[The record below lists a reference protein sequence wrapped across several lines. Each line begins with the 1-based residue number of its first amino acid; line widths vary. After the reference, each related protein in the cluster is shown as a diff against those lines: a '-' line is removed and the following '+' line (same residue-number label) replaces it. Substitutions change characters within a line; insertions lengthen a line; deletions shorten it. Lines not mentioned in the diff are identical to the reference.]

1 METATNSACKEG
13 AMGMKVVVPAI
24 VLIVSL
30 LAGALYLGWDQRQ
43 IMEVLLVFSM
53 AQGWNLLCG
62 YTGLLS
68 FGHHAFVGLGAYALF
83 MTTNVL
89 GWSPYASLGTSG
101 IVALF
106 AALVMALLL
115 HRLREAYFSI
125 GIWVLADSLRLLFGQ
140 WDWVG
145 SSRGLV
151 LNPSAIDPQSFTQ
164 AVFWLAV
171 GLAVVTQVGTF
182 LVLRTKLGL
191 ALMAMRDDE
200 AGAASI
206 GIATTKSRLAA
217 FAISAV
223 VCGLAGGLYYLSVLY
238 VDPSG
243 AFDIDWQIRILFIVI
258 VGGLGTLEGP
268 IVGTLIY
275 FVLREA
281 FHDVGTW
288 YLIFQGATAM
298 VVMLL
303 APGGIWGSLQARI
316 GWRVFS
322 IRWTSG

>member
-1 METATNSACKEG
+1 MTDNLREERAVVAKT
-13 AMGMKVVVPAI
+13 VVPAVGL
-24 VLIVSL
+24 VLAL
-30 LAGALYLGWDQRQ
+30 LAGARYLGWDQRQ

-89 GWSPYASLGTSG
+89 AWSPYASLGASG
-101 IVALF
+101 IVAVF

-115 HRLREAYFSI
+115 HRLRDAYFSI

-140 WDWVG
+140 WNWVG
-145 SSRGLV
+145 SSRGVV
-151 LNPSAIDPQSFTQ
+151 LNPSAIDPRSLTQ
-164 AVFWLAV
+164 IVFWLSV
-171 GLAVVTQVGTF
+171 GLAILTQGGTF
-182 LVLRTKLGL
+182 LVLRTRLGL
-191 ALMAMRDDE
+191 GLMAMRDDE
-200 AGAASI
+200 QGAASV
-206 GIATTKSRLAA
+206 GIATMRSRLAA
-217 FAISAV
+217 FAISAA
-223 VCGLAGGLYYLSVLY
+223 VCGLAGGIYYLSVLY
-238 VDPSG
+238 VDPTG

-258 VGGLGTLEGP
+258 VGGVGTLEGP

-275 FVLREA
+275 FVLRET
-281 FHDVGTW
+281 FHDYGAW

-303 APGGIWGSLQARI
+303 APGGIWGILQARL
-316 GWRVFS
+316 GWRVFP
-322 IRWTSG
+322 IRWATG

>member
-1 METATNSACKEG
+1 MTSGVRAQGVTGAKIAAPAT
-13 AMGMKVVVPAI
+13 
-24 VLIVSL
+24 VLVVSL
-30 LAGALYLGWDQRQ
+30 LAGASYLGWDERQ

-53 AQGWNLLCG
+53 AQAWNLLCG

-68 FGHHAFVGLGAYALF
+68 FGHYAFVGLGAYALF
-83 MTTNVL
+83 MTTNVVGL
-89 GWSPYASLGTSG
+89 SPYVSLGASG
-101 IVALF
+101 LVALF
-106 AALVMALLL
+106 AALVMAILL
-115 HRLREAYFSI
+115 HRMRDAYFAI

-145 SSRGLV
+145 ASRGLV
-151 LNPSAIDPQSFTQ
+151 LNPSAIDPQSLTRT
-164 AVFWLAV
+164 VFWLSI
-171 GLAVVTQVGTF
+171 GLALVTQAGTF
-182 LVLRTKLGL
+182 LLLRTRVGL

-200 AGAASI
+200 QGAASI
-206 GIATTKSRLAA
+206 GIATTQSRLTA

-258 VGGLGTLEGP
+258 VGGVGTLEGP

-281 FHDVGTW
+281 FHDAGGW

-303 APGGIWGSLQARI
+303 APGGIWGVLQARM
-316 GWRVFS
+316 GWRVFP
-322 IRWTSG
+322 IRWLAG